1 MAEGTQPRRG
11 CVGSDLVFLMPQ
23 LSGPYDT
30 DMSIWFLR
38 SQGTRERAGLSFSA
52 LPFLTGSSAS
62 PYCAWTQTHTH
73 KQAHMHATENR
84 RERFLMLGYH
94 ASRGNSTRQDRR
106 QCSFYHVIILCYA
119 LATWAM
125 QAGSEAYARF
135 SAIDYFLAVQWQEA
149 ELYGAKAAAGAL
161 CRVRTSGSQEL
172 KPRDRSYHGL
182 GAGQTP

>member
-1 MAEGTQPRRG
+1 
-11 CVGSDLVFLMPQ
+11 MPQ

-62 PYCAWTQTHTH
+62 PYCAWTQTHT
-73 KQAHMHATENR
+73 QAAHMHATENR

-125 QAGSEAYARF
+125 QAGSEACARF

-161 CRVRTSGSQEL
+161 CRVRTSRSQEL
-172 KPRDRSYHGL
+172 KSPETGAIMGSEL
-182 GAGQTP
+182 GRCPERHHSISSSQQPC